1 MTQTVLH
8 IDASA
13 RADQSVTRELS
24 AEILRQLNADTVI
37 RRDLATPLPAIDAT
51 WIGAN
56 YPPEADR
63 SDDQKATL
71 ALSDELLAELEQADT
86 IVIGAPMYNFSI
98 TTSLKTWIDLIARAG
113 RSFRYTE
120 AGPEGLLK
128 DKRAIVAIAT
138 GGTPVGADYDF
149 VTGYLRHILGFV
161 GITDVTVIAADQ
173 IMAGLDEKMAAA
185 KTQIE
190 ALAA

>member
-1 MTQTVLH
+1 MTKTVLH

-24 AEILRQLNADTVI
+24 AEILRQLNAETVI
-37 RRDLATPLPAIDAT
+37 RRDLASPLPAIDTA

-56 YPPEADR
+56 YTPEADR
-63 SDDQKATL
+63 TDEQKATL
-71 ALSDELLAELEQADT
+71 TLSDELLAELEQADT

-98 TTSLKTWIDLIARAG
+98 TTSLKTWIDQIARAG
-113 RSFRYTE
+113 RSFKYSE
-120 AGPEGLLK
+120 AGPEGLMK
-128 DKRAIVAIAT
+128 GKRAIVAIAT

-149 VTGYLRHILGFV
+149 VTGYLKFILGFI

-173 IMAGLDEKMAAA
+173 VNTGLDEKMTAA
-185 KTQIE
+185 KSQIE

>member
-1 MTQTVLH
+1 MTNTVLH
-8 IDASA
+8 IDASP
-13 RADQSVTRELS
+13 RTEHSVTRELS

-37 RRDLATPLPAIDAT
+37 RRDLVAPLPAIDAI

-56 YPPEADR
+56 FTPDADR
-63 SDDQKATL
+63 SDDQKAIL
-71 ALSDELLAELEQADT
+71 GLSDELLAELEQADT

-98 TTSLKTWIDLIARAG
+98 STSLKTWIDLIARAG

-120 AGPEGLLK
+120 AGPEGLMTG
-128 DKRAIVAIAT
+128 KRAIVAIAT
-138 GGTPVGADYDF
+138 GGTPIEADYDYL
-149 VTGYLRHILGFV
+149 TGYLKFILGFI
-161 GITDVTVIAADQ
+161 GITDVTVIGADQ
-173 IMAGLDEKMAAA
+173 VMAGLEEKMASA